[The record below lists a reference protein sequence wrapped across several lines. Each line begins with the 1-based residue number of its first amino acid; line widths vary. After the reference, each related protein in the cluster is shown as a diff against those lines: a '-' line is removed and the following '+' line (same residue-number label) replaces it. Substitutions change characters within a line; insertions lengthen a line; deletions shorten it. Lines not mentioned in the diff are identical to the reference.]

1 MQQPPTINRRSRN
14 TAPIYQC
21 FFPKRK
27 VPLCSTHKTKTL
39 WTFQRKVKQKQMAFL
54 KPALFPRISFISPP
68 SPSSSPF
75 PKLKDLNIRA
85 PPLQARAAW
94 TVFLLP
100 SLRPYPAVSSSSLQ
114 SLAAQHTITDVDLPD
129 LPLVLCTTRF
139 LPYDPCPAMAT
150 FTINSLP
157 CSLVICR
164 VFPLECSFRRL
175 GRPKR
180 VETSCNLT
188 RRANSVQQN
197 LLQNPF
203 LISVFESA
211 PSSQTMISCSSQS
224 TPTILFLPHRMGDL
238 IPWLFNSLRTSS
250 DTTADTSSL

>member
-1 MQQPPTINRRSRN
+1 MQQPPTINRRSGN

-54 KPALFPRISFISPP
+54 KPTLFPRISFISPP
-68 SPSSSPF
+68 SPSSSPCS
-75 PKLKDLNIRA
+75 KLKDLNIRA

-100 SLRPYPAVSSSSLQ
+100 SLWPYPAVSSSSLQ
-114 SLAAQHTITDVDLPD
+114 SLAAQHTITDDLPD
-129 LPLVLCTTRF
+129 LPLVLCTTHF

-150 FTINSLP
+150 SRHQQLAP
-157 CSLVICR
+157 LSSA

-224 TPTILFLPHRMGDL
+224 TPTILFLPHWMRDL